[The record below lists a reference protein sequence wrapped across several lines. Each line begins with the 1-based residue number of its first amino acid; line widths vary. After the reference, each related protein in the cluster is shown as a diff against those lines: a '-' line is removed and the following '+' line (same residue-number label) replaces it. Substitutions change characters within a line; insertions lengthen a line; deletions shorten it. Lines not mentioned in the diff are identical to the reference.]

1 METTARN
8 WKLDYP
14 DLTMYQM
21 VARIAKQYPKMPAYE
36 FYGRKTS
43 YEAFMTRIDRAAR
56 SMRAINAS

>member
-1 METTARN
+1 MEPTTQT

-21 VARIAKQYPKMPAYE
+21 VERIAKQYPKMPAYE

-43 YEAFMTRIDRAAR
+43 YEAFIARIERAAR
-56 SMRAINAS
+56 SMRVIKAS